1 MYRYAP
7 VFARLR
13 ATAELP
19 GVDRTHHQDYLVR
32 LLSKKSIFTKLWSEY
47 CWPNGERCSH
57 RANRALRLNTRRGP
71 LGIGFEASVDSN
83 SFDCSNQTKNAIP
96 PADNRQESQWNF
108 TVNNHHSSFA
118 FRTFLDVVLVLV
130 VLVVAALAAILWS
143 TLERSMC

>member
-1 MYRYAP
+1 MNI
-7 VFARLR
+7 VGQ
-13 ATAELP
+13 TASAVHIALT
-19 GVDRTHHQDYLVR
+19 GHSDSTLAADR
-32 LLSKKSIFTKLWSEY
+32 W
-47 CWPNGERCSH
+47 
-57 RANRALRLNTRRGP
+57 
-71 LGIGFEASVDSN
+71 GIGFEASVDSN

-130 VLVVAALAAILWS
+130 VLVAALAAILWS